1 MHHGELFR
9 LWRRYPHP
17 APDKRACRSS
27 GGVCEVDS
35 TNRVRRAAS
44 QKLRKD
50 DARCCIIFTEG
61 YRSGHNEAV
70 LKNSRYC
77 HCKIVKTL
85 DFIGVFVGS
94 SARCEKRFSQFSRKF
109 LAGFSQFPN
118 VFEPILN
125 WFGDYLGQFN
135 SLRRH
140 IEAVITRLS

>member
-1 MHHGELFR
+1 MVYHLKNLSFTICLQLKKNIPSLLLPIQKHFEHLEISPFTIY
-9 LWRRYPHP
+9 LHSNSTII
-17 APDKRACRSS
+17 SS
-27 GGVCEVDS
+27 
-35 TNRVRRAAS
+35 
-44 QKLRKD
+44 
-50 DARCCIIFTEG
+50 
-61 YRSGHNEAV
+61 EAV

-85 DFIGVFVGS
+85 DFIGVFGGS
-94 SARCEKRFSQFSRKF
+94 SARCEMAFSQFSRKF

>member
-1 MHHGELFR
+1 MNGLPPQNSIFYNLFTVEEKIPSLLLPIQKHFEHLEISPFTIYLHSNYTR
-9 LWRRYPHP
+9 I
-17 APDKRACRSS
+17 SS
-27 GGVCEVDS
+27 
-35 TNRVRRAAS
+35 
-44 QKLRKD
+44 
-50 DARCCIIFTEG
+50 
-61 YRSGHNEAV
+61 EAV

-77 HCKIVKTL
+77 HCKVVKTL
-85 DFIGVFVGS
+85 DFIGLFGGS
-94 SARCEKRFSQFSRKF
+94 SARCEMAFSQFSRKF

>member
-1 MHHGELFR
+1 MREAFLAVF
-9 LWRRYPHP
+9 
-17 APDKRACRSS
+17 
-27 GGVCEVDS
+27 
-35 TNRVRRAAS
+35 S
-44 QKLRKD
+44 QISLTWFKVFD
-50 DARCCIIFTEG
+50 IISYVES

>member
-1 MHHGELFR
+1 MEGYFA
-9 LWRRYPHP
+9 LWRIYPHP
-17 APDKRACRSS
+17 APDKRVCRSS
-27 GGVCEVDS
+27 
-35 TNRVRRAAS
+35 
-44 QKLRKD
+44 
-50 DARCCIIFTEG
+50 EG